1 MIPPP
6 QSHLFVPRW
15 LASGGIEMTTH
26 DFVDDLD
33 DIQAAFLLLE
43 RRFFSFWATPLRF

>member
-43 RRFFSFWATPLRF
+43 RRFFSFWATPLHF